1 MNALKFTHY
10 ESSSFSFSLLNICEA
25 HTMCQALQVLTQ
37 QVKTQAPME
46 ALWKTHL
53 TLFEGQGGFLNGSY
67 RESRDLR
74 TIRHGRGQRK
84 ENSRQK
90 DQQADRTTAENSSP
104 FS

>member
-1 MNALKFTHY
+1 MNALKFTHC

-46 ALWKTHL
+46 ALQKTHL
-53 TLFEGQGGFLNGSY
+53 ALFEGQGGLLSGSY

-74 TIRHGRGQRK
+74 TIRQG
-84 ENSRQK
+84 
-90 DQQADRTTAENSSP
+90 
-104 FS
+104 